1 MLNESSAFLWHK
13 RLASYTKERLVK
25 NEILPNLYFTNFVL
39 CVDCIKEKQTRHN
52 KKDATRSN
60 QLLEIMYTYIS
71 GPFDTPSLGGGM
83 YSSLLTV
90 TFHVMD
96 SSICLRKSLRQFMP
110 LRTILLD
117 LKDN

>member
-39 CVDCIKEKQTRHN
+39 FVDCIKEKQTRHN

-60 QLLEIMYTYIS
+60 QLLEIIHTYIS
-71 GPFDTPSLGGGM
+71 GPFDTPSLGGGNVFITLNSDFSR
-83 YSSLLTV
+83 YGFVYLLKE
-90 TFHVMD
+90 
-96 SSICLRKSLRQFMP
+96 KSEA
-110 LRTILLD
+110 IYAI
-117 LKDN
+117 KDYITRFER